1 MDRRPGGLLP
11 IGLLA
16 FGAVVYSVLP
26 GGSSGAGKSPN
37 SPASAVLAQS
47 QPTAP
52 SSVNEDPLQILDDF
66 LDAKLGRG
74 ATPRPTP
81 RNLST
86 RLDEALHSRPGEAQS
101 REPAD
106 KSDSP
111 KAAREYHVTFLVATV
126 PDPID
131 SHLVQGFDRAVGA
144 IQRGVEQDSYVL
156 DRLFLPWKKDTET
169 RWNVNANPS
178 DSDSFLT
185 VSPKSAAGNLHRRRP
200 GSLLFRGRQKPEELL
215 IVYLVGETPT
225 SGIQREAM
233 SAALD
238 AIGNCHWRKARGIQ
252 GCEDGQIRILS
263 PFFSGS
269 TESLRNSLS
278 LRKEVF
284 TIVSGS
290 ATVED
295 NKSVL
300 KSASN
305 VSSYSATVLSDKTL
319 QRTFYKF
326 LHDRFEPNRPGAVA
340 LFYESGTVYGS
351 SARPTPR
358 PSPSAGP
365 TNTKPGPTPNGPR
378 ESHTGSDSENL
389 LEFWIPFPLHVSQLR
404 GAYEK
409 DTALKN
415 EGFFNRGPRHAL
427 ELPLEAPEQ
436 NPGDILPPQDPKMT
450 ANVADL
456 VLASG
461 IETIRREKIHFV
473 GIVASDTRDILFIAR
488 KIRESDASVTLFT
501 FGSDILF
508 THPDYER
515 YLRGMLIITPYPLFS
530 PNQQW
535 TGAGPLRMSFSGSS
549 EQGIYNAVL
558 ALVPR
563 DTGEMSSLLEYHSPL
578 ADERE
583 RPPVWVM
590 AVGRNGFWPVWLT
603 SDYED
608 KIGYVYSPPASDPR
622 TAVQPPKERP
632 PGAVLAF
639 VIIEVIFSL
648 ILLSYGG
655 ARLQLLRGSPWLSE
669 IIGTK
674 ARIFGGINRHADI
687 LFSNWSN
694 RNARGIHQVY
704 LGTGFF
710 VFGLVQ
716 TAVWT
721 HLFAVRRLIP
731 TRSPWVVVALVFF
744 AAILA
749 VAFWL
754 AAMRE
759 FVVHYREVRSKFRLV
774 VVLGVPLALA
784 FPLGRYLYEIVTLP
798 SPEVLALYGRVLD
811 FASTVTP
818 ALPFLLGFAVVIFW
832 VITNI
837 QRAFLLEIHAEARPP
852 GESRLTSLEGI
863 RPIQSSME
871 RLLDDPATR
880 VIALLG
886 PFLLLVPFYR
896 VLAWREY
903 HTIDGARWSLL
914 FEVMLLV
921 CYFVIMYSVTLF
933 LLLCLGLRR
942 LLKRL
947 ASHPV
952 ALGFQR
958 LPDSVATTP
967 WKMWSALPS
976 LAVHSASVSQLRA
989 LANLARGEGPD
1000 ATQGRLSVLADL
1012 ADQQMAKALRN
1023 DAIGLTATLP
1033 FRRALRRIMGSAMVT
1048 VLAALEVEWSK
1059 WPRSAGPV
1067 EVPEKKA
1074 EEQQTLNTPAWIR
1087 TRTPSGP
1094 EIWIRTAEEFVALR
1108 MSVFIRHVF
1117 LQMRNLLSFAFV
1129 GFLLALMAINSY
1141 PFEPKRL
1148 VMALV
1153 WFVALVTIPTVAW
1166 VFVKMDRDPILSFI
1180 GKTKPGRVTLSVELV
1195 TSMLIYVVVPLVT
1208 LFATQF
1214 PGVGDIV
1221 FSIFSPTVKS
1231 LGK

>member
-1 MDRRPGGLLP
+1 MGLV
-11 IGLLA
+11 A
-16 FGAVVYSVLP
+16 FGAVIYSLLP
-26 GGSSGAGKSPN
+26 GGGASAEKSPD
-37 SPASAVLAQS
+37 SLARSVAAQS
-47 QPTAP
+47 QAATP
-52 SSVNEDPLQILDDF
+52 SSVTDDPLQILDDF
-66 LDAKLGRG
+66 LEAKLGK
-74 ATPRPTP
+74 ATSVRQAP

-86 RLDEALHSRPGEAQS
+86 RLDEALHSKPGEA
-101 REPAD
+101 PAD
-106 KSDSP
+106 KSEPSTH
-111 KAAREYHVTFLVATV
+111 ARAYHLAFLVATV

-131 SHLVQGFDRAVGA
+131 SHLVQSFDRAVDA
-144 IQRGVEQDSYVL
+144 IQRGMEHDGYVL
-156 DRLFLPWKKDTET
+156 DRLNFPWRKDTET
-169 RWNVNANPS
+169 RWQVNANPR
-178 DSDSFLT
+178 DSESFLT
-185 VSPKSAAGNLHRRRP
+185 VSPKSAAGDLHRRRP
-200 GSLLFRGRQKPEELL
+200 GALLFRGTGRPEELVL
-215 IVYLVGETPT
+215 VFLVGETPT

-238 AIGNCHWRKARGIQ
+238 AIAKCHSREAQGIG
-252 GCEDGQIRILS
+252 GCENGEIRILG

-269 TESLRNSLS
+269 TDSLRNSLFV
-278 LRKEVF
+278 RKETDTRF
-284 TIVSGS
+284 KIISGA
-290 ATVED
+290 ATVEN
-295 NKSVL
+295 NKSML
-300 KSASN
+300 NSPPR
-305 VSSYSATVLSDKTL
+305 SSFAATVISDETLRSTFYEFL
-319 QRTFYKF
+319 QR
-326 LHDRFEPNRPGAVA
+326 HIDPQHAGEVA
-340 LFYESGTVYGS
+340 LFIEGGTVYGRSGS
-351 SARPTPR
+351 SVVQNDPV
-358 PSPSAGP
+358 
-365 TNTKPGPTPNGPR
+365 
-378 ESHTGSDSENL
+378 
-389 LEFWIPFPLHVSQLR
+389 EFTIPFPLHVSQLR

-415 EGFFNRGPRHAL
+415 PGLFSRGPRHAL
-427 ELPLEAPEQ
+427 ELPLEPPEQ
-436 NPGDILPPQDPKMT
+436 NPRDILPPQDPKMT
-450 ANVADL
+450 ASVADL

-473 GIVASDTRDILFIAR
+473 GIVASDTRDILFIGR
-488 KIRESDASVTLFT
+488 KIREAETNVTLFT

-515 YLRGMLIITPYPLFS
+515 YLRGMLVVAPYPLFS

-535 TGAGPLRMSFSGSS
+535 TGAGRLRTSFSGSS
-549 EQGIYNAVL
+549 EEGIFNAVL

-590 AVGRNGFWPVWLT
+590 AVGRNGFWPVWFT
-603 SDYED
+603 SAYDD
-608 KIGYVYSPPASDPR
+608 RKYVFSPPASVPTTKVEDP
-622 TAVQPPKERP
+622 QERP

-639 VIIEVIFSL
+639 VLIEFFFLLV
-648 ILLSYGG
+648 LLSYAG
-655 ARLQLLRGSPWLSE
+655 ARLRLLSGNQWLSE
-669 IIGTK
+669 IVGTK

-694 RNARGIHQVY
+694 RNARAIHQVY

-716 TAVWT
+716 TTLCVY
-721 HLFAVRRLIP
+721 LFAVRRFIP
-731 TRSPWVVVALVFF
+731 ASTAWLAFAL
-744 AAILA
+744 ILA
-749 VAFWL
+749 LGFWS
-754 AAMRE
+754 AAARE
-759 FVVHYREVRSKFRLV
+759 YLVHYREGRSKFRLAV
-774 VVLGVPLALA
+774 ILAVSLLLAGWLVP
-784 FPLGRYLYEIVTLP
+784 YLYQIVTL
-798 SPEVLALYGRVLD
+798 SSAEVLAFYGRVLD
-811 FASTVTP
+811 FASTLTP
-818 ALPFLLGFAVVIFW
+818 ALPLLLGLAVVAFW
-832 VITNI
+832 TVTNI
-837 QRAFLLEIHAEARPP
+837 QRAFLLEIYGEARPP

-863 RPIQSSME
+863 RPLQSSME

-880 VIALLG
+880 WIALLG

-896 VLAWREY
+896 VLSWREY
-903 HTIDGARWSLL
+903 HTIDGGQWSFL
-914 FEVMLLV
+914 FEVILLV
-921 CYFVIMYSVTLF
+921 CYFVIVYSVTLF

-947 ASHPV
+947 ACHPV

-976 LAVHSASVSQLRA
+976 LAVQAASVSQLRA

-1000 ATQGRLSVLADL
+1000 ATQERLSVLADL
-1012 ADQQMAKALRN
+1012 ADQQMAKALRS

-1033 FRRALRRIMGSAMVT
+1033 FRRALRRIMGTAMVT

-1059 WPRSAGPV
+1059 WPWSAGPV

-1087 TRTPSGP
+1087 SRTPSGP

-1108 MSVFIRHVF
+1108 MSVFIRHIF
-1117 LQMRNLLSFAFV
+1117 LQMRNLLSFSFV

-1180 GKTKPGRVTLSVELV
+1180 GKTKPGRVTFSVELV

-1221 FSIFSPTVKS
+1221 FSIFNPTVKS